1 MSSPDGCSFGAVD
14 ADAVP
19 AVTAFEVA
27 DAAFAADSP
36 FEHAA
41 EGFSM
46 FFGAPCWES
55 APPSPNLT
63 YCWPANKQPP

>member
-1 MSSPDGCSFGAVD
+1 VSGPDLRSLGAVD

-27 DAAFAADSP
+27 DAAFAADSS
-36 FEHAA
+36 FEDAA
-41 EGFSM
+41 EGFST
-46 FFGAPCWES
+46 FFDAPCWES

-63 YCWPANKQPP
+63 YCWPTKKQPP